1 MTRKSGL
8 GRGLGSLLSSQDI
21 FDAEAPGF
29 FLCPIEK
36 IRPNPMQ
43 PRKNIRGEALDGLAA
58 SIKARGILQPLV
70 VTEEDGFYQ
79 IIAGERRWRAAQ
91 KAGLRKV
98 PVILRDADA
107 REALE
112 LALIE
117 NIQREDLNPVE
128 EALAYKMF
136 SEDLGLSQAQIAA
149 KVGKDRS
156 TIANMLR
163 LLNLSSE
170 ILQDIVEDRI
180 TTGHAKAI
188 LMLEGRDLQKR
199 LRDEILKRGLSV
211 RQAEDLA
218 RRLRK
223 AGNTTERPSSQD
235 PDLEHLCQEL
245 SRIVG
250 AKVNIVTGKKGG
262 RLEIRCANRDELER
276 LISLLKGLEG

>member
-1 MTRKSGL
+1 MNQKSGL

-36 IRPNPMQ
+36 IRPNPAQ
-43 PRKNIRGEALDGLAA
+43 PRKKIREESIQGLAA
-58 SIKARGILQPLV
+58 SIKAKGIIQPLV
-70 VTEEDGFYQ
+70 VTEEEGYYR

-91 KAGLRKV
+91 RAGLRKV
-98 PVILRDADA
+98 PVVLRDADA
-107 REALE
+107 GEALE

-128 EALAYKMF
+128 EALAYRRF
-136 SEDLGLSQAQIAA
+136 SEELGLSQAKIAA

-163 LLNLSSE
+163 LLNLPGE
-170 ILQDIVEDRI
+170 ILEDMAEGRI

-188 LMLEGRDLQKR
+188 LMLDSLELQKR
-199 LRDEILKRGLSV
+199 LRDEILKRSLSV
-211 RQAEDLA
+211 RQAEALA
-218 RRLRK
+218 RRLREK
-223 AGNTTERPSSQD
+223 GRENEKRTEKD
-235 PDLEHLCQEL
+235 PDLEVLCDDL

-250 AKVNIVTGKKGG
+250 AKVNIITGKRGG
-262 RLEIRCANRDELER
+262 KLEIRCRNRDELER
-276 LISLLKGLEG
+276 LISLLKALEE

>member
-1 MTRKSGL
+1 MNQKSGL

-43 PRKNIRGEALDGLAA
+43 PRQNIQDDSLEGLAA
-58 SIKARGILQPLV
+58 SIKSKGILQPLV

-91 KAGLRKV
+91 KAGLKKV
-98 PVILRDADA
+98 PVVLRDADS
-107 REALE
+107 REVLE

-128 EALAYKMF
+128 EALAYKRF
-136 SEDLGLSQAQIAA
+136 SEELGLSQAQIAE

-156 TIANMLR
+156 TVANMLR
-163 LLNLSSE
+163 LLHLSKD
-170 ILQDIVEDRI
+170 ILDDIVKGRI

-188 LMLEGRDLQKR
+188 LMLDGVKHQRR
-199 LRDEILKRGLSV
+199 LRDEIVKRSLSV
-211 RQAEDLA
+211 RQAEELA
-218 RRLRK
+218 RRFKKEAKPEDKRK
-223 AGNTTERPSSQD
+223 RKD
-235 PDLEHLCQEL
+235 PDLEYLCDEL

-250 AKVNIVTGKKGG
+250 AKVNIVTGKRGG
-262 RLEIRCANRDELER
+262 RLEIKCRNRDELER
-276 LISLLKGLEG
+276 LIKLIKSLEE

>member
-8 GRGLGSLLSSQDI
+8 GRGLDSLLSSQDI

-43 PRKNIRGEALDGLAA
+43 PRQTIRDKSLDGLAA
-58 SIKARGILQPLV
+58 SIKAKGILQPLV
-70 VTEEDGFYQ
+70 VTEEEGFYQ

-91 KAGLRKV
+91 KAGLKKI
-98 PVILRDADA
+98 PVVLRDADG

-128 EALAYKMF
+128 EALAYKRF
-136 SEDLGLSQAQIAA
+136 FKDLGLNQAQIAA

-163 LLNLSSE
+163 LLNLPEE
-170 ILQDIVEDRI
+170 ILQDIADERI

-188 LMLEGRDLQKR
+188 LMLEGRALQKR
-199 LRDEILKRGLSV
+199 LRDEIIKKALSV
-211 RQAEDLA
+211 RQAEELA
-218 RRLRK
+218 RRLK
-223 AGNTTERPSSQD
+223 EAGNRRKKPRQRD
-235 PDLEHLCQEL
+235 PDIEHLCQEL

-250 AKVNIVTGKKGG
+250 ARVNIVTGKRGG
-262 RLEIRCANRDELER
+262 KLEISCRNRKELER
-276 LISLLKGLEG
+276 LIQLIKELEK